1 MRIRV
6 QCKSRRVSPL
16 FRNVVHAA
24 SRWAA
29 TELGLNDLPGQ
40 VTIKICP
47 LDNYGDALWLSE
59 GRYRVRLSPDQ
70 SVKDVLGTLFHEL
83 THVHQYATDRLDLGF
98 KVAIWEGTSMKIPA
112 AHNKRPW
119 EKEAFSSEKKLL
131 KKYSKGSIF
140 A

>member
-1 MRIRV
+1 MRIRL
-6 QCKSRRVSPL
+6 QCKLKRVSPL

-29 TELGLNDLPGQ
+29 TELGLNDLPGI

-47 LDNYGDALWLSE
+47 LDNYGDALWLSN
-59 GRYRVRLSPDQ
+59 GKYRVRLSPNQ

-98 KVAIWEGTSMKIPA
+98 KEAIWEGKTFHYPIEHS
-112 AHNKRPW
+112 KRPW
-119 EKEAFSSEKKLL
+119 ELEAFYCEKKLL

>member
-6 QCKSRRVSPL
+6 QVKSRGVSPL

-29 TELGLNDLPGQ
+29 TELGLDTLPGQ

-47 LDNYGDALWLSE
+47 LDNYGDALWLDE
-59 GRYRVRLSPDQ
+59 GKYRVRLSPNQ

-98 KVAIWEGTSMKIPA
+98 KQAVWEGETMQIPRT
-112 AHNKRPW
+112 HSKRPW
-119 EKEAFSSEKKLL
+119 EIEAFASEKKLL